1 MAINILVVEDDTH
14 IRETVQ
20 AYLVDA
26 GYQVD
31 TCADGN
37 NALEK
42 FYDNRYHLVILDIML
57 PGVNGHEL
65 LKELRKLHDTPVLM
79 MTALDDD
86 ANEIQAFTNEADDYV
101 TKPFTIEILLK
112 RAEALLRRSG
122 VLKKEVCF
130 GKLTLYPETYKAEY
144 DDVDIGL
151 TTKEF
156 DILFLLIQNRN
167 RVLSQ
172 ESLLTKIWGYDF
184 EGGEGIVHVNIK
196 RLRDKLPANI
206 IKTIKGAGYCLVE
219 IERYRRTK
227 GVFANGENHEEVA
240 DEK

>member
-1 MAINILVVEDDTH
+1 MEIKILVVEDDKH
-14 IRETVQ
+14 IRETVK

-37 NALEK
+37 DALER
-42 FYDNRYHLVILDIML
+42 FYDNLYHLVILDIML

-86 ANEIQAFTNEADDYV
+86 ANEIKAFTNEVDDYV

-122 VLKKEVCF
+122 ILKKEICF
-130 GKLTLYPETYKAEY
+130 GKLTLYPESYKAEY
-144 DDVDIGL
+144 DGLDMGL

-156 DILFLLIQNRN
+156 DILFLLLRN
-167 RVLSQ
+167 KGRVISH
-172 ESLLTKIWGYDF
+172 EGLLTKIWGYDF
-184 EGGEGIVHVNIK
+184 DGGEGTVHVNIK
-196 RLRDKLPANI
+196 RLRDKLPENI
-206 IKTIKGAGYCLVE
+206 IKTV
-219 IERYRRTK
+219 K
-227 GVFANGENHEEVA
+227 GVGYRLEDNT
-240 DEK
+240 

>member
-1 MAINILVVEDDTH
+1 MKINILVVEDDTH
-14 IRETVQ
+14 IRETVK
-20 AYLVDA
+20 AYLVNA

-37 NALEK
+37 DALEK
-42 FYDNRYHLVILDIML
+42 FYNNIYHLVILDIML
-57 PGVNGHEL
+57 PFVSGHDL

-86 ANEIQAFTNEADDYV
+86 ANEIKAFTNEADDYV

-122 VLKKEVCF
+122 VLKKEVCL

-144 DDVDIGL
+144 SGVDIGL

-156 DILFLLIQNRN
+156 DILLLLLQNKDK
-167 RVLSQ
+167 VLSH
-172 ESLLTKIWGYDF
+172 EKILTKIWGYDF
-184 EGGEGIVHVNIK
+184 DGGDGIVHVNIK
-196 RLRDKLPANI
+196 RLRDKLPSNI
-206 IKTIKGAGYCLVE
+206 IKTIKGAGYRLEVDD
-219 IERYRRTK
+219 
-227 GVFANGENHEEVA
+227 EE
-240 DEK
+240 